1 MHKTPMEMLDHL
13 CTGRAEL
20 NFMDVTKLMGKLTAP
35 WDMTENPVTKFTR
48 DNNIERQLVKAGITA
63 QPNLCLALA
72 LSAAKSTSRFD
83 AQIHEFKAW
92 AAVDICQLPPFQHQ
106 QICKAH
112 QAHNIHCQ
120 IHGLWHCQLH
130 Q

>member
-1 MHKTPMEMLDHL
+1 MLDHL

-35 WDMTENPVTKFTR
+35 WDMTENPVTK
-48 DNNIERQLVKAGITA
+48 
-63 QPNLCLALA
+63 LCLALA